1 MRKKLSVAISLLTA
15 LIFIAGLTLL
25 FYPTGASWINQYFQS
40 REIAKVQV
48 NVPNLYPEAA
58 EQLASAHAYNEAL
71 ASGAVL
77 GASEHV
83 AKGSGDINDPGVEP
97 YEQQLMG
104 SPDGFMGR
112 VRVDSAGID
121 LPIYHGTDDET
132 LLKGAGH
139 LRGTSLP
146 VGGINTRTVVTAHRG
161 LAESTLFTHLDK
173 VKKGDIFTFEVLGEI
188 FAYQVADIKVVAP
201 EDTEAIRPVEGKDL
215 ATLITCTPIGV
226 NSHRI
231 LVTGERIHPTPKN
244 VEDEAKQPSGQ
255 PSFPWWAIA
264 YGALNIL
271 IIVFTVRRVIATLR
285 DGKRVSRE
293 EKQAIRS
300 SKRAAR
306 AEKRAARA
314 NKLAARTDKLAKHS
328 PEPAVGE
335 GTTLDSAKV
344 AASASGLAI
353 AAESA
358 LSQSSSD
365 HSGDDAV
372 VRSANGAT
380 RAVRRRDI
388 SVEAVLANESA
399 TRAER
404 GPSTGIETVLANES
418 PTRVVGGRD
427 TGIETVSANESAT
440 RAVRERDTGI
450 ETVPANESATRV
462 VRGRDT
468 LAAQPT
474 GSAPEPSRSS
484 QLHSPARLAGV
495 PGEVADA
502 TLAGARAAGV
512 ASTASGASAGAVP
525 GGVAGAASAVSRA
538 SSGAVSS
545 GVAGAAGAVSCAV
558 SGASA
563 GAGVASAVSSG
574 VAGHI
579 LGSVAGVAPGAI
591 ASGTPDSVSGAVSG
605 GVSGA
610 VSDDVL
616 PGASASA
623 APGETL
629 SSPSGRAVFGGYL
642 IAAGNPAPLSHQP
655 APLTKTVVD
664 MAGSIV
670 PATPRRGL
678 LESGMPS
685 GFEIDEP
692 DLDTYRSPDTYRGSD
707 TYRAV
712 AEPRNYSRRATSP
725 FTETTDWTGV
735 EASKAYPPGT
745 TVYTETR
752 SWVTVEPGDTYAPR
766 TTVHT
771 EVFREVTVG
780 SGEPYRPESSEPART
795 RRRTIGESR
804 DNIPPRKPGARRAL
818 PR

>member
-83 AKGSGDINDPGVEP
+83 AKGSGDMTDTDVEP

-314 NKLAARTDKLAKHS
+314 DKQRAARANKLAAREEKPAARTDKLAKHS

-372 VRSANGAT
+372 ARSANGAT
-380 RAVRRRDI
+380 RAVRGRDI

-427 TGIETVSANESAT
+427 TGIETVPANESAT
-440 RAVRERDTGI
+440 RA
-450 ETVPANESATRV
+450 

-502 TLAGARAAGV
+502 TLVGAAGAVAGGVSSGV
-512 ASTASGASAGAVP
+512 ASAVSGASAGAESGKVASAVSGDIAGAVSDSVVSGASAGAVP
-525 GGVAGAASAVSRA
+525 GGVSGSTLGSVASAVS
-538 SSGAVSS
+538 GDI
-545 GVAGAAGAVSCAV
+545 AGAVSDSVV

-563 GAGVASAVSSG
+563 GAV
-574 VAGHI
+574 
-579 LGSVAGVAPGAI
+579 
-591 ASGTPDSVSGAVSG
+591 
-605 GVSGA
+605 
-610 VSDDVL
+610 
-616 PGASASA
+616 
-623 APGETL
+623 PGETS

-642 IAAGNPAPLSHQP
+642 IAAGNPAPIANHP
-655 APLTKTVVD
+655 APLTKTVAD
-664 MAGSIV
+664 IARSIV

-685 GFEIDEP
+685 GFEADEP

-707 TYRAV
+707 NYRAV

-795 RRRTIGESR
+795 RRRTIGDSR
-804 DNIPPRKPGARRAL
+804 DTIPPRKPGARRAL

>member
-188 FAYQVADIKVVAP
+188 FAYQVVDIKVVAP

-231 LVTGERIHPTPKN
+231 LVTGERIHPTPKTIEN
-244 VEDEAKQPSGQ
+244 EARQPSGQ

-285 DGKRVSRE
+285 DGKRLSRE
-293 EKQAIRS
+293 EKQVIRS

-306 AEKRAARA
+306 AEKRAARADKQRAARA

-372 VRSANGAT
+372 ARSANGAT

-404 GPSTGIETVLANES
+404 G
-418 PTRVVGGRD
+418 
-427 TGIETVSANESAT
+427 
-440 RAVRERDTGI
+440 
-450 ETVPANESATRV
+450 
-462 VRGRDT
+462 RDT

-474 GSAPEPSRSS
+474 ASAPQPSRSS
-484 QLHSPARLAGV
+484 ELHSPARLAGV
-495 PGEVADA
+495 PGKVADA
-502 TLAGARAAGV
+502 TLAGAGV
-512 ASTASGASAGAVP
+512 SSA
-525 GGVAGAASAVSRA
+525 
-538 SSGAVSS
+538 AVSS
-545 GVAGAAGAVSCAV
+545 GVADAAGVASRAV

-563 GAGVASAVSSG
+563 GAASAVSSG
-574 VAGHI
+574 VAGRI
-579 LGSVAGVAPGAI
+579 LDSVASAAPG
-591 ASGTPDSVSGAVSG
+591 SVSGAVSG

-610 VSDDVL
+610 VSDDVVS
-616 PGASASA
+616 GASAGAESGGVSGSTLGSVAGAVSGDIAGAVSDSVVSGASA
-623 APGETL
+623 GAVPGETL

-642 IAAGNPAPLSHQP
+642 IAAGNPAPIANHP
-655 APLTKTVVD
+655 APLTKTVAD
-664 MAGSIV
+664 IARSIV

-692 DLDTYRSPDTYRGSD
+692 DLDTYRTPDTYRGSD
-707 TYRAV
+707 NYRAV

-752 SWVTVEPGDTYAPR
+752 SWVTVEPGETYAPR

-771 EVFREVTVG
+771 EIFREVTVG

-795 RRRTIGESR
+795 RRRTIGDSR
-804 DNIPPRKPGARRAL
+804 DTIPPRKPGARRAL

>member
-314 NKLAARTDKLAKHS
+314 DKQRAARANKLAARTDKLAKHS

-335 GTTLDSAKV
+335 GTTYDSAKV

-372 VRSANGAT
+372 ARSANGAT
-380 RAVRRRDI
+380 RAVRGRDI

-404 GPSTGIETVLANES
+404 G
-418 PTRVVGGRD
+418 
-427 TGIETVSANESAT
+427 
-440 RAVRERDTGI
+440 
-450 ETVPANESATRV
+450 
-462 VRGRDT
+462 RDT

-474 GSAPEPSRSS
+474 ASAPQPSRSS
-484 QLHSPARLAGV
+484 ELHSPARLAGV
-495 PGEVADA
+495 PGKVADA
-502 TLAGARAAGV
+502 TLAGAGVSSVAVSSGV
-512 ASTASGASAGAVP
+512 ASAASAVSGASASAESGKVASAVSGDIAGAVSDSVVSGASAGAVP
-525 GGVAGAASAVSRA
+525 GGV
-538 SSGAVSS
+538 SGSTLGSV
-545 GVAGAAGAVSCAV
+545 AGAVSGDIAGAVSDSVV

-563 GAGVASAVSSG
+563 GAV
-574 VAGHI
+574 
-579 LGSVAGVAPGAI
+579 
-591 ASGTPDSVSGAVSG
+591 
-605 GVSGA
+605 
-610 VSDDVL
+610 
-616 PGASASA
+616 
-623 APGETL
+623 PGETS

-642 IAAGNPAPLSHQP
+642 IAAGNPAPIANHP
-655 APLTKTVVD
+655 APLTKTVAD
-664 MAGSIV
+664 IARSIV

-707 TYRAV
+707 NYRAV

-752 SWVTVEPGDTYAPR
+752 SWVTVEPGETYAPR

-771 EVFREVTVG
+771 EIFREVTVG

-795 RRRTIGESR
+795 RRRTIGDSR
-804 DNIPPRKPGARRAL
+804 ENIPPRKPGARRAL

>member
-264 YGALNIL
+264 YGVLNIL

-306 AEKRAARA
+306 AEKRAARADKQRAARA

-372 VRSANGAT
+372 ARSANGAT
-380 RAVRRRDI
+380 RAVRGRDI

-404 GPSTGIETVLANES
+404 G
-418 PTRVVGGRD
+418 
-427 TGIETVSANESAT
+427 
-440 RAVRERDTGI
+440 
-450 ETVPANESATRV
+450 
-462 VRGRDT
+462 RDT

-474 GSAPEPSRSS
+474 ASAPQPSRSS
-484 QLHSPARLAGV
+484 ELHSPARLAGV
-495 PGEVADA
+495 PGKVADA
-502 TLAGARAAGV
+502 TLAGAVGAGVSSAAVSRGVADAAGV
-512 ASTASGASAGAVP
+512 AS
-525 GGVAGAASAVSRA
+525 R
-538 SSGAVSS
+538 
-545 GVAGAAGAVSCAV
+545 AV

-563 GAGVASAVSSG
+563 GAASAVSSG
-574 VAGHI
+574 VAGRI
-579 LGSVAGVAPGAI
+579 LDSVASAAPG
-591 ASGTPDSVSGAVSG
+591 SVSGAVSG

-610 VSDDVL
+610 VSDDVVS
-616 PGASASA
+616 GASAGAVPGGVSGSTLGSVAGAVSGDIAGAVSDSVVSGASA
-623 APGETL
+623 GAVPGETL

-642 IAAGNPAPLSHQP
+642 IAAGNPAPIANHP
-655 APLTKTVVD
+655 APLTKTVAD
-664 MAGSIV
+664 IARSIV

-685 GFEIDEP
+685 GFEADEP

-707 TYRAV
+707 NYRAV

-752 SWVTVEPGDTYAPR
+752 SWVTVEPGETYAPR

-795 RRRTIGESR
+795 RRRTIGDSR
-804 DNIPPRKPGARRAL
+804 ENIPPRKPGARRAL